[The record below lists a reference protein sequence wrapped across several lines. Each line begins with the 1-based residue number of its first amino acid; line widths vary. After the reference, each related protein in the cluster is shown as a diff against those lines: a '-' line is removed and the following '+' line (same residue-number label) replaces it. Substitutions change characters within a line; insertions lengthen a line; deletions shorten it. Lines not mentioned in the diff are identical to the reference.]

1 MFSKN
6 NKLSYSQQQELGEQK
21 APELLWGL
29 QQLPEEKQDRGVKR
43 QVTENKMLV
52 SGVCKGGGT
61 DGEGWKQVTTH
72 KHPAETTESEEGS
85 SRGYSAGDSPHV
97 R

>member
-29 QQLPEEKQDRGVKR
+29 QQLPEKQDRGVKR

-52 SGVCKGGGT
+52 SGVYKDRAT

-85 SRGYSAGDSPHV
+85 S
-97 R
+97 